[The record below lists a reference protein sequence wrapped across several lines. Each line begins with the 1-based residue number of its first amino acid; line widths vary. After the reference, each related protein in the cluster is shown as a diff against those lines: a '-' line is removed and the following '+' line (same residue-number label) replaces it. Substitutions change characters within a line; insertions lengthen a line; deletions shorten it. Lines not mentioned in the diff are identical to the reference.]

1 MNAVYMFHSSTLG
14 FKHLGAEVTG
24 EPAASWDPTET
35 YQGLVVIKVMLLQL
49 LQQLVAQ
56 ATWFTDEEGAS
67 GVVERQVVFQLGE

>member
-24 EPAASWDPTET
+24 EPAASWDPTEPN
-35 YQGLVVIKVMLLQL
+35 QRLVVIIIMLLQL

-56 ATWFTDEEGAS
+56 ATGFTDEEGS
-67 GVVERQVVFQLGE
+67 RGVVERQVVLQLGE